1 MPPRVASPPAPAATP
16 TAPVDRA
23 RGPWVKAGVMAWYGL
38 LVLIIAAIFGSM
50 DRQILVLLG
59 EPMRQS
65 LQMSDTS
72 FGLLQGAGIT
82 LFAGA
87 AAVPLGWLA
96 DRFGRRA
103 ILAVCVLIWSIAT
116 AACGFAQDFSTLF
129 VAAAG
134 LGLGEAG
141 LAPIVFGLIPDIMPE
156 HRRALANGIYSL
168 AGALGGGLGMA
179 ASGALVHNM
188 DAIRPF
194 LPSSLHGFEVWRL
207 AFLAVAMPGPVVALL
222 ILLIRMHPGRAS
234 VQVRGAGS
242 GGRQSQHEMSRYLRT
257 HRITLVSIFVAIGLA
272 SLGLAATGIWL
283 PIIAA
288 RSFGATPAQIGEHI
302 GAAFVFGILAGAA
315 VGAVSVRLLH
325 ARLREATPMRV
336 LSLGTFG
343 AALAFLPLLHLRS
356 VNELYLI
363 CCLQGV
369 SLTAGTVLIPTV
381 MQDITPVAVRSRA
394 IALGSVVIVG
404 LSSLSPVLV
413 GMLSDA
419 LTSTPQALPAAV
431 TIVGTCSLLLAAALF
446 YAAEK
451 SFVRTV
457 KTLHPEAEL

>member
-1 MPPRVASPPAPAATP
+1 
-16 TAPVDRA
+16 
-23 RGPWVKAGVMAWYGL
+23 
-38 LVLIIAAIFGSM
+38 
-50 DRQILVLLG
+50 
-59 EPMRQS
+59 
-65 LQMSDTS
+65 
-72 FGLLQGAGIT
+72 
-82 LFAGA
+82 
-87 AAVPLGWLA
+87 
-96 DRFGRRA
+96 
-103 ILAVCVLIWSIAT
+103 
-116 AACGFAQDFSTLF
+116 
-129 VAAAG
+129 
-134 LGLGEAG
+134 
-141 LAPIVFGLIPDIMPE
+141 
-156 HRRALANGIYSL
+156 
-168 AGALGGGLGMA
+168 
-179 ASGALVHNM
+179 
-188 DAIRPF
+188 
-194 LPSSLHGFEVWRL
+194 
-207 AFLAVAMPGPVVALL
+207 MPGPVVALL

-242 GGRQSQHEMSRYLRT
+242 GERQSQHEMSSYLRT
-257 HRITLVSIFVAIGLA
+257 HRNTLVSIFVAIGLA

-325 ARLREATPMRV
+325 SRLREATPMRV

-369 SLTAGTVLIPTV
+369 SLTAGTVLVPTV

-413 GMLSDA
+413 GVLSDA
-419 LTSTPQALPAAV
+419 LTSTPQALPVAV
-431 TIVGTCSLLLAAALF
+431 TVVGTCSLLLAAALF

-451 SFVRTV
+451 SVVRTV